1 MTNIS
6 QIIIPDIELN
16 VAILRFVIIQTEPHA
31 IRVNIKEKRRPSGRI
46 SILSCFF
53 NALMKGNKGEKLNIK
68 DVIVPIIEKISGTS
82 TIILKFIYIF
92 ISK

>member
-16 VAILRFVIIQTEPHA
+16 VAILRFVIIQTEPHT

-46 SILSCFF
+46 SILSCF
-53 NALMKGNKGEKLNIK
+53 
-68 DVIVPIIEKISGTS
+68 S
-82 TIILKFIYIF
+82 
-92 ISK
+92 